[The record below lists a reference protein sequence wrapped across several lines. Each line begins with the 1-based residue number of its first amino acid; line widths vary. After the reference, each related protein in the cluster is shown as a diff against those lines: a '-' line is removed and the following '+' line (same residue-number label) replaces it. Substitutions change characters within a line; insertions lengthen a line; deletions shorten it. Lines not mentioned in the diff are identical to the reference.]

1 MRLLDLIG
9 NSLRESRE
17 VSQLSRL
24 QSRFLALSEQAA
36 EAKAALL
43 QRVLA
48 AATPRGEDHRIRE
61 RLRALLESILD
72 FEGYYAASLERLSHP
87 TTTAGIWEETAKV
100 KRVLSAL
107 DDPGVER
114 RIEATLLQLA
124 ENVLPESL
132 PQTDGDGGPALAAPL
147 SALLPS
153 PALSVEAA
161 IGMFLAEEKHRTLF
175 PRLWRQLEV
184 NLLTASGINPE
195 KPSSK
200 QIIYPTKA
208 KPKDQGVPEL
218 IREYLSGTPL
228 QGYFESLVPFSL
240 PLSSRFEHMHV
251 VGGSGHGKTQLLQ
264 SLILRDI
271 ERLVE
276 GKGSIVV
283 VDSQGDM
290 IKTILGLSELST
302 LSERI
307 VLIDPNDVE
316 HPPCLNLFDFGLE
329 RLTRY
334 SAVERE
340 KLINGAIA
348 LYEYMFGALL
358 GADLT
363 QRQGVIFRYLARLMM
378 VVPGA
383 TIHTLREFMERP
395 EAVRAHLHKLDPV
408 SRIFF
413 ETQFFSRVYDDTR
426 QQILTRLWGVI
437 SNSVLARMFS
447 HAQNKVDLF
456 SAINRGSLV
465 LINTAKDLLKQDG
478 CEILGRFFIALLAQ
492 ATQER
497 AAIPEDR
504 RRATFVYIDEAQD
517 YFDEGI
523 EHLLNQARKYKVGL
537 VLAHQNL
544 GQFEP
549 RLQAAVM
556 ASTAIKLAGGVSAKD
571 AASLAREMRCEPEFL
586 LGMRKHPSHTEFA
599 CFVRSVTPQPVALSV
614 PFGQMEGRPRI
625 GEEAL
630 AALRAANRARYAS
643 PAAPEEGLATA
654 DRQAADAKTV
664 AEELGEP
671 EVL

>member
-1 MRLLDLIG
+1 
-9 NSLRESRE
+9 
-17 VSQLSRL
+17 
-24 QSRFLALSEQAA
+24 
-36 EAKAALL
+36 
-43 QRVLA
+43 VLA
-48 AATPRGEDHRIRE
+48 AALPREEDRRVRE
-61 RLRALLESILD
+61 RLHALLESVLD
-72 FEGYYAASLERLSHP
+72 FEGYYVASAERLSRP

-100 KRVLSAL
+100 KRVLAAL
-107 DDPGVER
+107 DDPSVER

-124 ENVLPESL
+124 ENILPESL

-153 PALSVEAA
+153 PALAAEAA
-161 IGMFLAEEKHRTLF
+161 IGTFLNEEKHRTLF
-175 PRLWRQLEV
+175 PRLWQQLEW

-208 KPKDQGVPEL
+208 KPRDQGVPEL
-218 IREYLSGTPL
+218 IREYLAGTPL

-240 PLSSRFEHMHV
+240 PLSSRFEHTHV

-271 ERLVE
+271 EKLVE

-283 VDSQGDM
+283 IDSQGDM

-307 VLIDPNDVE
+307 VLIDPNDIE
-316 HPPCLNLFDFGLE
+316 YPPCLNLFDFGLD
-329 RLTRY
+329 RLSRY

-395 EAVRAHLHKLDPV
+395 EAARAHLHKLDPV

-497 AAIPEDR
+497 AAIPENR

-523 EHLLNQARKYKVGL
+523 ENLLNQSRKYKVGL

-571 AASLAREMRCEPEFL
+571 AASLAREMRCEPELL
-586 LGMRKHPSHTEFA
+586 LGMRKHPVHTEFA

-614 PFGQMEGRPRI
+614 PFGQMEGRPQAS
-625 GEEAL
+625 EEAL
-630 AALRAANRARYAS
+630 AALRAANRARYAL
-643 PAAPEEGLATA
+643 PIVPEEGFATA
-654 DRQAADAKTV
+654 DRQVADAKTV